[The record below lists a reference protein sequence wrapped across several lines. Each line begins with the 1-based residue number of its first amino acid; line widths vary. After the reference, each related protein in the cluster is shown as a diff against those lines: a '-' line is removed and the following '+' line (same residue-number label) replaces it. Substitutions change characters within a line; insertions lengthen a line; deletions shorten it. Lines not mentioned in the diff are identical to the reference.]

1 MNRVATLFVFG
12 YCVVP
17 LPSGAQGRVAN
28 GPVISSPLMSAA
40 SSWGEQKVELAG
52 TGQIPPGQDV
62 VSTAREALPREGNA
76 DASVSRITMSSPD
89 APVSMERGGMV
100 RENEALNGRMAGDTP
115 AHTLSSSEVA
125 TSKWEV
131 LQGAS
136 LQDGLKRWADAM
148 GYELVWDAP
157 YDFPIRASL
166 VFDGDFVAA
175 VTKLFDAYREA
186 GRPLQVDIYKEQ
198 RLVRVFP
205 QDDVAYE

>member
-1 MNRVATLFVFG
+1 MT
-12 YCVVP
+12 
-17 LPSGAQGRVAN
+17 
-28 GPVISSPLMSAA
+28 
-40 SSWGEQKVELAG
+40 
-52 TGQIPPGQDV
+52 
-62 VSTAREALPREGNA
+62 
-76 DASVSRITMSSPD
+76 
-89 APVSMERGGMV
+89 
-100 RENEALNGRMAGDTP
+100 GDTP
-115 AHTLSSSEVA
+115 AHSLSSAEVA

-175 VTKLFDAYREA
+175 VTKLFDAYRDA